1 MLNLFRYISRI
12 LIWFLILGGLIVGG
26 LRLTLANVGLFR
38 ADIESWVSEEL
49 ASDVG
54 FGDIRIYWNGIYP
67 ILELEKAAIT
77 LPDRSRPLAVDVLSI
92 EFDLWDSLVLGTPVI
107 IDVIGSIEKL
117 VIRKDINNRW
127 WLNDIDLKAANE
139 SNAAGDIEDFL
150 AAIPHFLQLE
160 LKRLIIEDE
169 SEQRVHQIDNISADI
184 QHHGNATHL
193 QLLANL
199 PEVLGGSLQLRAL
212 LEGEKGTIYL
222 QTERFKL
229 DPITALLD
237 VPLSGLRRVEVAAEA
252 WIDLLDHRVSGVSGN
267 VSINKASYQAKLD
280 EQAIPFQFSVGF
292 DADKQ
297 GQNWQVASRVENLV
311 VNQLGL
317 PDIESQW
324 RLIRH
329 ADGKQLQGWVNNL
342 DISDYLG
349 SVEAYLPDGLR
360 DSIMQSNIEGK
371 IEDVWIS
378 LPVETP
384 TDLMLMAKASGL
396 KNRASDAIPGIN
408 YLDAELTYARQRASI
423 ELTSKRLSVDFGDE
437 FRAPF
442 EIDQFYARAD
452 AGFINGEAVLSL
464 SDVNV
469 VNQDIKVAGRFWIE
483 SDLASRPFMSMRLS
497 FDDGIG
503 SQKSKYLPVK
513 LLPKAALAWVDE
525 AVLSADISDGGL
537 LFHGRLENIVK
548 LDKNKSGELYADF
561 SVNNAELKF
570 DPAWAIASQGKAHL
584 LFHNMGIDIQL
595 ESISYDGIEQAK
607 GQVRLPTYA
616 DTSIYVD
623 ISAEADTEKALRV
636 WLASPVGKD
645 YRDIASNL
653 VESGGKLKVNID
665 LFLPLKGDH
674 LREAVK
680 VKIDLQDAEVSAPAW
695 GIQLSRAKGQLLV
708 TNEGISARSIKAY
721 YFNDPVEVDV
731 ATDHDKHQTLIT
743 ANGLVDTRQMLNLLP
758 ESLTQGLE
766 GKSVWQLN
774 LAIANT
780 RQTGIEPVLTI
791 DASSGLEGTAV
802 YLPEPSSKSPDT
814 KRHTTGRLALL
825 ANDDFNFEVNYGTY
839 VTSRGRLEKAEN
851 DEYQLAELDIAFA
864 TSLKPQ
870 PVPGIRIYGN
880 LPKLPLDEW
889 IDFHQTETARQRP
902 GSRNLM
908 PLLQSIDLNIT
919 EIALFGRKLSNA
931 DFLLNQTDAGFTGNI
946 DSSVAKGRF
955 FFPKQDSVQN
965 PVVIDMDYL
974 GIAKKPGPDNMASW
988 VPKDFFNMR
997 FRSTVFAYDGRE
1009 VSDLEIDTSLGGE
1022 SLLIDLLKFKHN
1034 NVRFESSGYWLY
1046 SSINQLHNSHL
1057 EFSIKGEEF
1066 GQTVAAL
1073 GLGDTIHNGSIEFKG
1088 EIDWPAEILNPSW
1101 DILSGKGRF
1110 KIEDGVLKD
1119 VEPGSGRFVGLLSLS
1134 ALPRRLFLDFSDVL
1148 FDGLEFDEIKGDLV
1162 LDGPSL
1168 YTSNTKMDGP
1178 SVEIKIVG
1186 KTGLRD
1192 RDYDQKIYVVPKF
1205 RQALPLIGG
1214 AIAGSPFGWGLW
1226 LLQSVFKS
1234 SIDESVEIEYS
1245 MTGSWDDPVITVI
1258 NEPEAKQTPKG
1269 SGNLE
1274 K

>member
-1 MLNLFRYISRI
+1 MLSLFRYIVRT
-12 LIWFLILGGLIVGG
+12 LIWFLILAGLIIGG
-26 LRLTLANVGLFR
+26 LRLALANVGFFR

-77 LPDRSRPLAVDVLSI
+77 LPDRSRTLAVDVLSI

-107 IDVIGSIEKL
+107 LDVISSIEKL
-117 VIRKDINNRW
+117 VVRKDINNRW
-127 WLNDIDLKAANE
+127 WLNEIDLKAANE

-169 SEQRVHQIDNISADI
+169 SEQRVHQIDNIFADI
-184 QHHGNATHL
+184 QHHDNATHI

-199 PEVLGGSLQLRAL
+199 PEVLGGSLQLKAL

-222 QTERFKL
+222 QTERLRL
-229 DPITALLD
+229 DPITTLFD

-252 WIDLLDHRVSGVSGN
+252 WVDLRDHRVSGISGN
-267 VSINKASYQAKLD
+267 FGIKKASYQARLD
-280 EQAIPFQFSVGF
+280 EQAIPFQFSVDF

-311 VNQLGL
+311 VNQRGL
-317 PDIESQW
+317 PDIDSQW

-329 ADGKQLQGWVNNL
+329 TDGKQLQGWIKNL
-342 DISDYLG
+342 DISDYLRL
-349 SVEAYLPDGLR
+349 SEAYLPDGLR
-360 DSIMQSNIEGK
+360 DSIMQSNIQGEMRD
-371 IEDVWIS
+371 IWIS

-384 TDLMLMAKASGL
+384 SELMLMAKAGGL
-396 KNRASDAIPGIN
+396 ENQVSNAIPGIN
-408 YLDAELTYARQRASI
+408 YLDAELTYAKQQASI

-452 AGFINGEAVLSL
+452 AGFIDGEAVLSL

-469 VNQDIKVAGRFWIE
+469 VNQDIKVAGRFWFE
-483 SDLASRPFMSMRLS
+483 SDLVSTPFMSMRLS

-513 LLPKAALAWVDE
+513 LLPKTALKWIDE
-525 AVLSADISDGGL
+525 AILSADISDGGL

-548 LDKNKSGELYADF
+548 HDKNKSGELYADF
-561 SVNNAELKF
+561 SVNNAELQF
-570 DPAWAIASQGKAHL
+570 DPAWAIASQGKARL

-595 ESISYDGIEQAK
+595 DSISYDGIEQAK
-607 GQVRLPTYA
+607 GRIRLPTYA

-623 ISAEADTEKALRV
+623 ISAEADTETALRV

-653 VESGGKLKVNID
+653 VKPGGKLKANID
-665 LFLPLKGDH
+665 LFLPLEGDH
-674 LREAVK
+674 LRQAVK
-680 VKIDLQDAEVSAPAW
+680 VKIDLQDAEISAPVW
-695 GIQLSRAKGQLLV
+695 GIQLTRARGQLLV
-708 TNEGISARSIKAY
+708 TKEGISAQGIKAY
-721 YFNDPVEVDV
+721 YFNDPIEVDV
-731 ATDHDKHQTLIT
+731 ATNREKHQTLIT
-743 ANGLVDTRQMLNLLP
+743 ANGLLDSRQMLNLLP

-766 GKSVWQLN
+766 GKSVWQVD

-791 DASSGLEGTAV
+791 DARSGLEGTAV
-802 YLPEPSSKSPDT
+802 YLPEPSSKSPNT
-814 KRHTTGRLALL
+814 KRRTTGKLALL
-825 ANDDFNFEVNYGTY
+825 ANDELNFEVNYGTH
-839 VTSRGRLEKAEN
+839 VISRGRLEKTRNGEF
-851 DEYQLAELDIAFA
+851 QLADLDIAFA

-870 PVPGIRIYGN
+870 PIRGIRLYGN
-880 LPKLPLDEW
+880 LPELPLDEW
-889 IDFHQTETARQRP
+889 IVFHQTESARRP
-902 GSRNLM
+902 GSRNLL
-908 PLLQSIDLNIT
+908 PLLQSIDLHIT
-919 EIALFGRKLSNA
+919 EVALFGRRLSNA
-931 DFLLNQTDAGFTGNI
+931 NFLLNQTDAGFTGNI
-946 DSSVAKGRF
+946 DSSLAKGQF

-965 PVVIDMDYL
+965 PVIVNMDYL
-974 GIAKKPGPDNMASW
+974 GIAKRIGPDSITSW
-988 VPKDFFNMR
+988 APNDFYNMR
-997 FRSTVFAYDGRE
+997 FRSAVFAYDGRE
-1009 VSDLEIDTSLGGE
+1009 VSDLEIDTSRSGE
-1022 SLLIDLLKFKHN
+1022 SLLIDSLKFKHK

-1046 SSINQLHNSHL
+1046 SSTDQLHDSHL
-1057 EFSIKGEEF
+1057 EVSVKGKEF
-1066 GQTVAAL
+1066 GQSIAAL
-1073 GLGDTIHNGSIEFKG
+1073 GLGDTIHNGSINFKG
-1088 EIDWPAEILNPSW
+1088 EIDWPAEIINPSW

-1110 KIEDGVLKD
+1110 KIEDGILKD

-1148 FDGLEFDEIKGDLV
+1148 FDGLEFDEIKGDLE
-1162 LDGPSL
+1162 LNGQHL
-1168 YTSNTKMDGP
+1168 YTKNTKMDGP
-1178 SVEIKIVG
+1178 AAEIKIVG

-1214 AIAGSPFGWGLW
+1214 AIGGSPYGWGLW
-1226 LLQSVFKS
+1226 LLQSMFKS
-1234 SIDESVEIEYS
+1234 SIDETVEIEYS
-1245 MTGSWDDPVITVI
+1245 MTGSWDDPVITEI
-1258 NEPEAKQTPKG
+1258 NKPETKQKPKG
-1269 SGNLE
+1269 GRNLE